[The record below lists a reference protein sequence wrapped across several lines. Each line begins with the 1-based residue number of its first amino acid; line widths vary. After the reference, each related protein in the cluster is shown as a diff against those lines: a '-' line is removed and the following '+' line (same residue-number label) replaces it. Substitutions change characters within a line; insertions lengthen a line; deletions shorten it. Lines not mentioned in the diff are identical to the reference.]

1 MAGGARLSA
10 GVEIA
15 ERGEIVR
22 YTLQNENGYGR
33 DNSTGSTADADIAR
47 NMIEIQT
54 PVRHVPPPKQKK
66 KLIRYGLI

>member
-22 YTLQNENGYGR
+22 YTLQNGYGR
-33 DNSTGSTADADIAR
+33 DDSRGSAADADIAR

-54 PVRHVPPPKQKK
+54 PYDPPPPNS
-66 KLIRYGLI
+66 IRYGLI

>member
-22 YTLQNENGYGR
+22 YTLQNGYGR
-33 DNSTGSTADADIAR
+33 GRDDSRGSAADADIAR

-54 PVRHVPPPKQKK
+54 PYDPPPQ
-66 KLIRYGLI
+66 IQSDMVSSD